1 MGAETNAATTTETT
15 EETKQAQAP
24 AADGEGANKGAT
36 NATTQTEPKQEDNKQ
51 QPKYTDADV
60 DEIVSR
66 RLAKWEKQQ
75 ASKVE
80 EAAKLAEMNAQQK
93 AEYERDKVQ
102 KELDEYKRRDTVNA
116 MVAESRRQ
124 LSEQGITVID
134 DILTR
139 LMDETAEETKAS
151 VDAFSTAFT
160 AAVEDAVKK
169 KLAGKAPAAS
179 VATKTMT
186 KFSYQSECHC
196 AKTKEKGLLKGQV
209 SILRS
214 PRQTQ
219 GGYESN
225 PLRGASLSIRGG

>member
-1 MGAETNAATTTETT
+1 MGAAETNAATTTETT
-15 EETKQAQAP
+15 ETAQQAQAP
-24 AADGEGANKGAT
+24 VVDGEGANKSAT
-36 NATTQTEPKQEDNKQ
+36 NTTTQAEPKQDNKQ

-60 DEIVSR
+60 DEIVSK

-75 ASKVE
+75 AAKVE

-124 LSEQGITVID
+124 LSEQGITVSD
-134 DILTR
+134 DILAR
-139 LMDETAEETKAS
+139 LVGETAEETKAS

-169 KLAGKAPAAS
+169 QLAGKAPAAG

-186 KFSYQSECHC
+186 KEEILAIKDPITRQ
-196 AKTKEKGLLKGQV
+196 AAIRDNIGLF
-209 SILRS
+209 I
-214 PRQTQ
+214 
-219 GGYESN
+219 
-225 PLRGASLSIRGG
+225 

>member
-24 AADGEGANKGAT
+24 VVDGEGANKDA
-36 NATTQTEPKQEDNKQ
+36 ATTQAEPKQDNKQ

-60 DEIVSR
+60 DEIVSK

-75 ASKVE
+75 AAKVE

-124 LSEQGITVID
+124 LSEQGIVVSD
-134 DILTR
+134 DILAR
-139 LMDETAEETKAS
+139 LVGETAEETKAS

-169 KLAGKAPAAS
+169 QLAGKAPAAG

-186 KFSYQSECHC
+186 KEEILAIKDPITRQ
-196 AKTKEKGLLKGQV
+196 AAIRDNIGLFV
-209 SILRS
+209 
-214 PRQTQ
+214 
-219 GGYESN
+219 
-225 PLRGASLSIRGG
+225 

>member
-1 MGAETNAATTTETT
+1 MGAETNATTTTETT

-24 AADGEGANKGAT
+24 VVDGEGANKDA
-36 NATTQTEPKQEDNKQ
+36 ATTQTEPKQDNKQ

-60 DEIVSR
+60 DEIVSK

-75 ASKVE
+75 AAKVE

-124 LSEQGITVID
+124 LSEQGITVSD
-134 DILTR
+134 DILAR
-139 LMDETAEETKAS
+139 LVGETAEETKAS

-169 KLAGKAPAAS
+169 QLAGKAPAAG

-186 KFSYQSECHC
+186 KEEILAIKDPIARQ
-196 AKTKEKGLLKGQV
+196 AAIRDNIGLF
-209 SILRS
+209 I
-214 PRQTQ
+214 
-219 GGYESN
+219 
-225 PLRGASLSIRGG
+225 

>member
-1 MGAETNAATTTETT
+1 MGAETNAATTTETA

-24 AADGEGANKGAT
+24 VVDGEGANKDA
-36 NATTQTEPKQEDNKQ
+36 ATTQTEPKQDNKQ

-60 DEIVSR
+60 DEIISKR
-66 RLAKWEKQQ
+66 FAKWEKQQ
-75 ASKVE
+75 AAKVE

-124 LSEQGITVID
+124 LSEQGIAVSD
-134 DILTR
+134 DILAR
-139 LMDETAEETKAS
+139 LVGETAEETKAS

-169 KLAGKAPAAS
+169 QLAGKAPAAG

-186 KFSYQSECHC
+186 KEEILAIKDPIVRQ
-196 AKTKEKGLLKGQV
+196 AAIRDNIGLF
-209 SILRS
+209 
-214 PRQTQ
+214 
-219 GGYESN
+219 N
-225 PLRGASLSIRGG
+225 

>member
-1 MGAETNAATTTETT
+1 MGAETNATTTTETA

-24 AADGEGANKGAT
+24 VVDGEGANKDA
-36 NATTQTEPKQEDNKQ
+36 ATTTQSESKQDNKQ

-75 ASKVE
+75 AAKVE

-124 LSEQGITVID
+124 LSEQGISVSD
-134 DILTR
+134 DILAR
-139 LMDETAEETKAS
+139 LVGETAEETKAS

-169 KLAGKAPAAS
+169 QLAGKAPAAG

-186 KFSYQSECHC
+186 KE
-196 AKTKEKGLLKGQV
+196 E
-209 SILRS
+209 I
-214 PRQTQ
+214 
-219 GGYESN
+219 
-225 PLRGASLSIRGG
+225 LSIKDPITRQAAIRDNIGLFV

>member
-1 MGAETNAATTTETT
+1 MGAETNAATTTETA

-24 AADGEGANKGAT
+24 VVDGEGANKDA
-36 NATTQTEPKQEDNKQ
+36 ATTQTGPKQDNKQ

-60 DEIVSR
+60 DEIVSK

-75 ASKVE
+75 AAKVE

-124 LSEQGITVID
+124 LSEQGITVSD
-134 DILTR
+134 DILAR
-139 LMDETAEETKAS
+139 LVGETAEETKAS

-169 KLAGKAPAAS
+169 QLAGKAPAAG

-186 KFSYQSECHC
+186 KEEILAIKDPIARQ
-196 AKTKEKGLLKGQV
+196 AAIRDNIGLFV
-209 SILRS
+209 
-214 PRQTQ
+214 
-219 GGYESN
+219 
-225 PLRGASLSIRGG
+225 

>member
-15 EETKQAQAP
+15 ETAQQAQAP
-24 AADGEGANKGAT
+24 VVDGEGANKDAAT
-36 NATTQTEPKQEDNKQ
+36 TTTQTEPKQDNKQ

-60 DEIVSR
+60 DEIVSK

-75 ASKVE
+75 AAKVE

-124 LSEQGITVID
+124 LSEQGIAVSD
-134 DILTR
+134 DILAR
-139 LMDETAEETKAS
+139 LVGETAEETKAS

-169 KLAGKAPAAS
+169 QLAGKAPAAG

-186 KFSYQSECHC
+186 KEEILAIKDPIARQ
-196 AKTKEKGLLKGQV
+196 AAIRDNIGLF
-209 SILRS
+209 I
-214 PRQTQ
+214 
-219 GGYESN
+219 
-225 PLRGASLSIRGG
+225 

>member
-1 MGAETNAATTTETT
+1 MGAETNAATTTETA
-15 EETKQAQAP
+15 EETKQAQASVV
-24 AADGEGANKGAT
+24 DGEGANKDVA
-36 NATTQTEPKQEDNKQ
+36 AATQTEPNQDNKQ

-60 DEIVSR
+60 DEIVSK

-75 ASKVE
+75 AAKVE

-124 LSEQGITVID
+124 LSEQGIAVSD

-139 LMDETAEETKAS
+139 LVGETAEETKAS

-169 KLAGKAPAAS
+169 QLAGKAPAAG

-186 KFSYQSECHC
+186 KEEILAIKDPIARQ
-196 AKTKEKGLLKGQV
+196 AAIRDNIGLFV
-209 SILRS
+209 
-214 PRQTQ
+214 
-219 GGYESN
+219 
-225 PLRGASLSIRGG
+225 

>member
-1 MGAETNAATTTETT
+1 MGAETNAATTTETA

-24 AADGEGANKGAT
+24 AVDGEGANKDAA
-36 NATTQTEPKQEDNKQ
+36 NTTAQSEPKQDDNKQ

-60 DEIVSR
+60 DEIVSK

-75 ASKVE
+75 AAKVE

-124 LSEQGITVID
+124 LSEQGIAVSD
-134 DILTR
+134 DILAR
-139 LMDETAEETKAS
+139 LVGETAEETKAS

-169 KLAGKAPAAS
+169 QLAGKAPAAG

-186 KFSYQSECHC
+186 KEEILAIKDPIARQ
-196 AKTKEKGLLKGQV
+196 AAIRDNIGLFV
-209 SILRS
+209 
-214 PRQTQ
+214 
-219 GGYESN
+219 
-225 PLRGASLSIRGG
+225 

>member
-1 MGAETNAATTTETT
+1 MGAETNAATTTETA

-24 AADGEGANKGAT
+24 AVDGEGANKDA
-36 NATTQTEPKQEDNKQ
+36 ATTQAEPKQDNKQ

-60 DEIVSR
+60 DEIVSK

-75 ASKVE
+75 AAKVE

-124 LSEQGITVID
+124 LSEQGIAVSD
-134 DILTR
+134 DILAR
-139 LMDETAEETKAS
+139 LVGETAEETKAS

-169 KLAGKAPAAS
+169 QLAGKAPAAG

-186 KFSYQSECHC
+186 KEEILAIKDPITRQ
-196 AKTKEKGLLKGQV
+196 AAIRDNIGLFV
-209 SILRS
+209 
-214 PRQTQ
+214 
-219 GGYESN
+219 
-225 PLRGASLSIRGG
+225 

>member
-24 AADGEGANKGAT
+24 VVDGEGVNKDST
-36 NATTQTEPKQEDNKQ
+36 TTQTEPKQDNKQ

-60 DEIVSR
+60 DEIVSK

-75 ASKVE
+75 AAKVE

-124 LSEQGITVID
+124 LSEQGITVSD
-134 DILTR
+134 DILAR
-139 LMDETAEETKAS
+139 LVGETAEETKAS

-169 KLAGKAPAAS
+169 QLAGKAPAAG

-186 KFSYQSECHC
+186 KEEILAIKDPIARQ
-196 AKTKEKGLLKGQV
+196 AAIRDNIGLF
-209 SILRS
+209 I
-214 PRQTQ
+214 
-219 GGYESN
+219 
-225 PLRGASLSIRGG
+225 

>member
-24 AADGEGANKGAT
+24 AVDGEGANKDE
-36 NATTQTEPKQEDNKQ
+36 TTITQAEPKQDNKQ

-60 DEIVSR
+60 DEIVSK

-75 ASKVE
+75 AAKVE

-124 LSEQGITVID
+124 LSEQGITVSD
-134 DILTR
+134 DILAR
-139 LMDETAEETKAS
+139 LVGETAEETKAS

-169 KLAGKAPAAS
+169 QLAGKAPAAG

-186 KFSYQSECHC
+186 KEEILAIKDPITRQ
-196 AKTKEKGLLKGQV
+196 AAIRDNIGLFV
-209 SILRS
+209 
-214 PRQTQ
+214 
-219 GGYESN
+219 
-225 PLRGASLSIRGG
+225 

>member
-15 EETKQAQAP
+15 EETKQTQASVV
-24 AADGEGANKGAT
+24 DSEGANKDAT
-36 NATTQTEPKQEDNKQ
+36 TTTQTESKQDDNKQ

-60 DEIVSR
+60 DEIVSK

-75 ASKVE
+75 AAKVE

-124 LSEQGITVID
+124 LSEQGITVSD
-134 DILTR
+134 DILAR
-139 LMDETAEETKAS
+139 LVGETAEETKAS

-160 AAVEDAVKK
+160 AAVEDAVKRQ
-169 KLAGKAPAAS
+169 LAGKAPAAG

-186 KFSYQSECHC
+186 KEEILAIKDPIVRQ
-196 AKTKEKGLLKGQV
+196 AAIRDNIGLF
-209 SILRS
+209 
-214 PRQTQ
+214 
-219 GGYESN
+219 N
-225 PLRGASLSIRGG
+225 

>member
-24 AADGEGANKGAT
+24 VVDGEGANKD
-36 NATTQTEPKQEDNKQ
+36 ATTTTQSEPKQDNKQ

-60 DEIVSR
+60 DEIISKR
-66 RLAKWEKQQ
+66 FAKWEKQQ
-75 ASKVE
+75 AAKVE

-124 LSEQGITVID
+124 LSEQGIAVSD
-134 DILTR
+134 DILAR
-139 LMDETAEETKAS
+139 LVGETAEETKAS

-169 KLAGKAPAAS
+169 QLAGKAPAAG

-186 KFSYQSECHC
+186 KEEILAIKDPITRQ
-196 AKTKEKGLLKGQV
+196 AAIRDNIGLFV
-209 SILRS
+209 
-214 PRQTQ
+214 
-219 GGYESN
+219 
-225 PLRGASLSIRGG
+225 

>member
-24 AADGEGANKGAT
+24 AVDGEGANKDAT
-36 NATTQTEPKQEDNKQ
+36 TTTQTEPKQSDNKQ

-60 DEIVSR
+60 DEIVSK

-75 ASKVE
+75 AAKVE

-124 LSEQGITVID
+124 LSEQGIAVSD
-134 DILTR
+134 DILAR
-139 LMDETAEETKAS
+139 LVGETAEETKAS

-169 KLAGKAPAAS
+169 QLAGKAPAAG

-186 KFSYQSECHC
+186 KEEILAIKDPIARQ
-196 AKTKEKGLLKGQV
+196 AAIRDNIGLFV
-209 SILRS
+209 
-214 PRQTQ
+214 
-219 GGYESN
+219 
-225 PLRGASLSIRGG
+225 

>member
-24 AADGEGANKGAT
+24 AVDGEGANKDA
-36 NATTQTEPKQEDNKQ
+36 ATTQTEPKQDNKQ

-60 DEIVSR
+60 DEIISKR
-66 RLAKWEKQQ
+66 FAKWEKQQ
-75 ASKVE
+75 AAKVE

-124 LSEQGITVID
+124 LSEQGIAVSD
-134 DILTR
+134 DILAR
-139 LMDETAEETKAS
+139 LVGETAEETKAS

-169 KLAGKAPAAS
+169 QLAGKAPAAG

-186 KFSYQSECHC
+186 KEEILAIKDPITRQ
-196 AKTKEKGLLKGQV
+196 AAIRDNIGLFV
-209 SILRS
+209 
-214 PRQTQ
+214 
-219 GGYESN
+219 
-225 PLRGASLSIRGG
+225 

>member
-24 AADGEGANKGAT
+24 VVDGDGANKDA
-36 NATTQTEPKQEDNKQ
+36 ATTQTEPKQDDNKQ

-60 DEIVSR
+60 DEIVSK

-75 ASKVE
+75 AAKVE

-124 LSEQGITVID
+124 LSEQDIAVSD
-134 DILTR
+134 DILAR
-139 LMDETAEETKAS
+139 LVGETAEETKAS

-169 KLAGKAPAAS
+169 QLAGKAPAAG

-186 KFSYQSECHC
+186 KEEILAIKDPIARQ
-196 AKTKEKGLLKGQV
+196 AAIRDNIGLFV
-209 SILRS
+209 
-214 PRQTQ
+214 
-219 GGYESN
+219 
-225 PLRGASLSIRGG
+225 

>member
-1 MGAETNAATTTETT
+1 MGAETNTGTTTETA

-24 AADGEGANKGAT
+24 VVDGEGANKDAT
-36 NATTQTEPKQEDNKQ
+36 TTTTQTEPKQDNKQ

-60 DEIVSR
+60 DEIVSK

-75 ASKVE
+75 AAKVE

-124 LSEQGITVID
+124 LSEQGIAVSD
-134 DILTR
+134 DILAR
-139 LMDETAEETKAS
+139 LVGETAEETKAS

-169 KLAGKAPAAS
+169 QLAGKAPAAG

-186 KFSYQSECHC
+186 KEEILAIKDPIARQ
-196 AKTKEKGLLKGQV
+196 AAIRDNIGLFV
-209 SILRS
+209 
-214 PRQTQ
+214 
-219 GGYESN
+219 
-225 PLRGASLSIRGG
+225 

>member
-1 MGAETNAATTTETT
+1 MGAETSAATTTETA
-15 EETKQAQAP
+15 EETKQTQAP
-24 AADGEGANKGAT
+24 VVDGEGANKDA
-36 NATTQTEPKQEDNKQ
+36 ATTQTEPKQEDNKQ

-60 DEIVSR
+60 DEIVSK

-75 ASKVE
+75 AAKVE

-124 LSEQGITVID
+124 LSEQGITVSD

-139 LMDETAEETKAS
+139 LVGETAEETKAS

-169 KLAGKAPAAS
+169 QLAGKAPAAG

-186 KFSYQSECHC
+186 KEEILAIKDPIARQ
-196 AKTKEKGLLKGQV
+196 AAIRDNIGLFV
-209 SILRS
+209 
-214 PRQTQ
+214 
-219 GGYESN
+219 
-225 PLRGASLSIRGG
+225 

>member
-1 MGAETNAATTTETT
+1 MGAETNAATTTETAD
-15 EETKQAQAP
+15 ETKQAQAP
-24 AADGEGANKGAT
+24 VVEGESANKDAAT
-36 NATTQTEPKQEDNKQ
+36 TTTQTEPKQDNKQ

-60 DEIVSR
+60 DEIVSK

-75 ASKVE
+75 AAKVE

-124 LSEQGITVID
+124 LSEQGIAVSD
-134 DILTR
+134 DILAR
-139 LMDETAEETKAS
+139 LVGETAEETKAS

-169 KLAGKAPAAS
+169 QLAGKAPAAG
-179 VATKTMT
+179 VATKMMT
-186 KFSYQSECHC
+186 KEEILAIKDPIARQ
-196 AKTKEKGLLKGQV
+196 AAIRDNIGLFV
-209 SILRS
+209 
-214 PRQTQ
+214 
-219 GGYESN
+219 
-225 PLRGASLSIRGG
+225 

>member
-15 EETKQAQAP
+15 EPTQQAQAP
-24 AADGEGANKGAT
+24 VVDGEGANKNAT
-36 NATTQTEPKQEDNKQ
+36 NTTAQTEPKQDDNKQ

-60 DEIVSR
+60 DEIVSK

-75 ASKVE
+75 AAKVE

-124 LSEQGITVID
+124 LSEQGITVSD
-134 DILTR
+134 DILMR
-139 LMDETAEETKAS
+139 LVGETAEETKAS

-160 AAVEDAVKK
+160 AAVEDAVKRQ
-169 KLAGKAPAAS
+169 LAGKAPAAG

-186 KFSYQSECHC
+186 KEEILAIKDPIVRQ
-196 AKTKEKGLLKGQV
+196 AAIRDNIGLF
-209 SILRS
+209 
-214 PRQTQ
+214 
-219 GGYESN
+219 N
-225 PLRGASLSIRGG
+225 

>member
-1 MGAETNAATTTETT
+1 MGAETNAATTTETA

-24 AADGEGANKGAT
+24 AVDGEGANKDAT
-36 NATTQTEPKQEDNKQ
+36 NTTTQTEPKQEDNKQ

-60 DEIVSR
+60 DEIVSK

-75 ASKVE
+75 AAKVE

-124 LSEQGITVID
+124 LSEQGIAVSD
-134 DILTR
+134 DILAR
-139 LMDETAEETKAS
+139 LVGETAEETKAS
-151 VDAFSTAFT
+151 VDAFSMAFT

-169 KLAGKAPAAS
+169 QLAGKAPAAG

-186 KFSYQSECHC
+186 KEEILAIKDPIARQ
-196 AKTKEKGLLKGQV
+196 AAIRDNIGLFV
-209 SILRS
+209 
-214 PRQTQ
+214 
-219 GGYESN
+219 
-225 PLRGASLSIRGG
+225 

>member
-1 MGAETNAATTTETT
+1 MGAETNVATTTETA

-24 AADGEGANKGAT
+24 AVDGEGANKDT
-36 NATTQTEPKQEDNKQ
+36 ATTQTEPKQDNKQ

-60 DEIVSR
+60 DEIVSK

-75 ASKVE
+75 AAKVE

-124 LSEQGITVID
+124 LSEQGITVSD
-134 DILTR
+134 DILAR
-139 LMDETAEETKAS
+139 LVGETAEETKAS

-169 KLAGKAPAAS
+169 QLAGKAPSAG

-186 KFSYQSECHC
+186 KEEILAIKDPIARQ
-196 AKTKEKGLLKGQV
+196 AAIRDNIGLFV
-209 SILRS
+209 
-214 PRQTQ
+214 
-219 GGYESN
+219 
-225 PLRGASLSIRGG
+225 

>member
-24 AADGEGANKGAT
+24 VVDGEGANKDAAT
-36 NATTQTEPKQEDNKQ
+36 TTTQTEPKQDNKQ

-60 DEIVSR
+60 DEIVSK

-75 ASKVE
+75 AAKVE

-124 LSEQGITVID
+124 LSEQGIAVSD

-139 LMDETAEETKAS
+139 LVGETAEETKAS

-169 KLAGKAPAAS
+169 QLAGKAPAAG

-186 KFSYQSECHC
+186 KEEILAIKDPIARQ
-196 AKTKEKGLLKGQV
+196 AAIRDNIGLFV
-209 SILRS
+209 
-214 PRQTQ
+214 
-219 GGYESN
+219 
-225 PLRGASLSIRGG
+225 

>member
-24 AADGEGANKGAT
+24 VVDGEGANKDA
-36 NATTQTEPKQEDNKQ
+36 ATTQTEPKQDNKQ

-60 DEIVSR
+60 DEIVSK

-75 ASKVE
+75 AAKVE

-124 LSEQGITVID
+124 LSEQGIAVSD
-134 DILTR
+134 DILAR
-139 LMDETAEETKAS
+139 LVGETAEETKAS

-169 KLAGKAPAAS
+169 QLAGKAPAAG

-186 KFSYQSECHC
+186 KEEILAIKDPITRQ
-196 AKTKEKGLLKGQV
+196 AAIRDNIGLFV
-209 SILRS
+209 
-214 PRQTQ
+214 
-219 GGYESN
+219 
-225 PLRGASLSIRGG
+225 

>member
-1 MGAETNAATTTETT
+1 MGAETNAETTTETT

-24 AADGEGANKGAT
+24 VVDGEGANKDA
-36 NATTQTEPKQEDNKQ
+36 ATTQAEPKQDNKQ

-60 DEIVSR
+60 DEIVSK

-75 ASKVE
+75 AAKVE

-124 LSEQGITVID
+124 LSEQGIAVSD
-134 DILTR
+134 DILAR
-139 LMDETAEETKAS
+139 LVGETAEETKAS

-169 KLAGKAPAAS
+169 QLAGKAPAAG

-186 KFSYQSECHC
+186 KEEILAIKDPIARQ
-196 AKTKEKGLLKGQV
+196 AAIRDNIGLFV
-209 SILRS
+209 
-214 PRQTQ
+214 
-219 GGYESN
+219 
-225 PLRGASLSIRGG
+225 

>member
-15 EETKQAQAP
+15 EPTTQQAQVP
-24 AADGEGANKGAT
+24 VVDGEGANKDA
-36 NATTQTEPKQEDNKQ
+36 ATTQTEPKQDNKQ

-60 DEIVSR
+60 DEIVSK

-75 ASKVE
+75 AAKVE

-124 LSEQGITVID
+124 LSEQGIAVSD
-134 DILTR
+134 DILAR
-139 LMDETAEETKAS
+139 LVGETAEETKAS
-151 VDAFSTAFT
+151 VDAFSAAFT

-169 KLAGKAPAAS
+169 QLAGKAPAAG

-186 KFSYQSECHC
+186 KEEILAIKDPIARQ
-196 AKTKEKGLLKGQV
+196 AAIRDNIGLF
-209 SILRS
+209 I
-214 PRQTQ
+214 
-219 GGYESN
+219 
-225 PLRGASLSIRGG
+225 

>member
-1 MGAETNAATTTETT
+1 MGAETNTATTTETA

-24 AADGEGANKGAT
+24 VVDGEGANKDAT
-36 NATTQTEPKQEDNKQ
+36 ATTQTEPKQDNKQ

-60 DEIVSR
+60 DEIVSK

-75 ASKVE
+75 AAKVE

-124 LSEQGITVID
+124 LSEQGIAVSD
-134 DILTR
+134 DILVR
-139 LMDETAEETKAS
+139 LVGETAEETKAS

-169 KLAGKAPAAS
+169 QLAGKAPAAG
-179 VATKTMT
+179 VATKTI
-186 KFSYQSECHC
+186 
-196 AKTKEKGLLKGQV
+196 TKEEILAIKNPITRQAAIRDNIGLFV
-209 SILRS
+209 
-214 PRQTQ
+214 
-219 GGYESN
+219 
-225 PLRGASLSIRGG
+225 

>member
-1 MGAETNAATTTETT
+1 MGAETNAATTTETA

-24 AADGEGANKGAT
+24 VVDGEGANKDA
-36 NATTQTEPKQEDNKQ
+36 ATTTTQAEPKQDNKQ

-60 DEIVSR
+60 DEIVSK

-75 ASKVE
+75 AAKVE

-124 LSEQGITVID
+124 LSEQGIAVSD
-134 DILTR
+134 DILAR
-139 LMDETAEETKAS
+139 LVGETAEETKAS

-160 AAVEDAVKK
+160 AAVEDAVKRQ
-169 KLAGKAPAAS
+169 LAGKAPAAG

-186 KFSYQSECHC
+186 KEEILAIKDPITRQ
-196 AKTKEKGLLKGQV
+196 AAIRDNIGLFV
-209 SILRS
+209 
-214 PRQTQ
+214 
-219 GGYESN
+219 
-225 PLRGASLSIRGG
+225 

>member
-1 MGAETNAATTTETT
+1 MGAETNAATTTETA

-24 AADGEGANKGAT
+24 VVDGEGANKDAT
-36 NATTQTEPKQEDNKQ
+36 TTTQTEPKQDNKQ

-60 DEIVSR
+60 DEIVSK

-75 ASKVE
+75 AAKVE

-124 LSEQGITVID
+124 LSEQGIAVSD
-134 DILTR
+134 DILAR
-139 LMDETAEETKAS
+139 LVGETAEETKAS

-169 KLAGKAPAAS
+169 QLAGKAPAAG

-186 KFSYQSECHC
+186 KEEILAIKDPITRQ
-196 AKTKEKGLLKGQV
+196 AAIRNNIGLFV
-209 SILRS
+209 
-214 PRQTQ
+214 
-219 GGYESN
+219 
-225 PLRGASLSIRGG
+225 

>member
-15 EETKQAQAP
+15 EETKQAQSP
-24 AADGEGANKGAT
+24 VVDGEGANKDAT
-36 NATTQTEPKQEDNKQ
+36 TTTQTEPKQDNKQ

-60 DEIVSR
+60 DEIVSK

-75 ASKVE
+75 AAKVE

-124 LSEQGITVID
+124 LSEQGIAVSD

-139 LMDETAEETKAS
+139 LVGETAEETKAS

-169 KLAGKAPAAS
+169 QLAGKAPAAG

-186 KFSYQSECHC
+186 KEEILAIKDPIVRQ
-196 AKTKEKGLLKGQV
+196 AAIRDNIGLF
-209 SILRS
+209 
-214 PRQTQ
+214 
-219 GGYESN
+219 N
-225 PLRGASLSIRGG
+225 

>member
-1 MGAETNAATTTETT
+1 MGAETNAATTTETA

-24 AADGEGANKGAT
+24 VVDGEGANKNAAT
-36 NATTQTEPKQEDNKQ
+36 TTQTEPKQDDNKQ

-60 DEIVSR
+60 DEIVSK

-75 ASKVE
+75 AAKVE

-124 LSEQGITVID
+124 LSEQGITVSD
-134 DILTR
+134 DILAR
-139 LMDETAEETKAS
+139 LVGETAEETKAS

-169 KLAGKAPAAS
+169 QLAGKAPAAG

-186 KFSYQSECHC
+186 KEEILAIKDPIARQ
-196 AKTKEKGLLKGQV
+196 AAIRDNIGLFV
-209 SILRS
+209 
-214 PRQTQ
+214 
-219 GGYESN
+219 
-225 PLRGASLSIRGG
+225 

>member
-1 MGAETNAATTTETT
+1 MGAETNAATTTETA

-24 AADGEGANKGAT
+24 VVDGEGANKDA
-36 NATTQTEPKQEDNKQ
+36 ATTQTEPKQDNKQ

-60 DEIVSR
+60 DEIVSK

-75 ASKVE
+75 AAKVE

-124 LSEQGITVID
+124 LSEQGIAVSD
-134 DILTR
+134 DILAR
-139 LMDETAEETKAS
+139 LVGETAEETKAS

-169 KLAGKAPAAS
+169 QLAGKAPAAG

-186 KFSYQSECHC
+186 KEEILAIKDPITRQ
-196 AKTKEKGLLKGQV
+196 AAIRDNIGLFV
-209 SILRS
+209 
-214 PRQTQ
+214 
-219 GGYESN
+219 
-225 PLRGASLSIRGG
+225 

>member
-15 EETKQAQAP
+15 EETKQTQAP
-24 AADGEGANKGAT
+24 VVDGEGANKD
-36 NATTQTEPKQEDNKQ
+36 ATTTTQSEPKQDNKQ

-60 DEIVSR
+60 DEIVSK

-75 ASKVE
+75 AAKVE

-124 LSEQGITVID
+124 LSEQGITVSD
-134 DILTR
+134 DILAR
-139 LMDETAEETKAS
+139 LVGETAEETKAS

-169 KLAGKAPAAS
+169 QLAGKAPAAG

-186 KFSYQSECHC
+186 KEEILAIKDPIARQ
-196 AKTKEKGLLKGQV
+196 AAIRDNIGLFV
-209 SILRS
+209 
-214 PRQTQ
+214 
-219 GGYESN
+219 
-225 PLRGASLSIRGG
+225 

>member
-15 EETKQAQAP
+15 ETAQQAQAP
-24 AADGEGANKGAT
+24 VVDGEGANKDAT
-36 NATTQTEPKQEDNKQ
+36 NTTTQTEPKQDNKQ

-60 DEIVSR
+60 DEIVSK

-75 ASKVE
+75 AAKVE

-124 LSEQGITVID
+124 LSEQGIAVSD
-134 DILTR
+134 DILAR
-139 LMDETAEETKAS
+139 LVGETAEETKAS
-151 VDAFSTAFT
+151 VDAFSTAFA

-169 KLAGKAPAAS
+169 QLAGKAPAAG

-186 KFSYQSECHC
+186 KEEILAIKDPITRQ
-196 AKTKEKGLLKGQV
+196 AAIRDNIGLFV
-209 SILRS
+209 
-214 PRQTQ
+214 
-219 GGYESN
+219 
-225 PLRGASLSIRGG
+225 

>member
-15 EETKQAQAP
+15 EETKQVQAP
-24 AADGEGANKGAT
+24 VVDGEGANKDAT
-36 NATTQTEPKQEDNKQ
+36 NTTTQTEPKQDNKQ

-60 DEIVSR
+60 DEIVSK

-75 ASKVE
+75 AAKVE

-124 LSEQGITVID
+124 LSEQGIAVSD
-134 DILTR
+134 DILAR
-139 LMDETAEETKAS
+139 LVGETAEETKAS
-151 VDAFSTAFT
+151 VDAFSTAFA

-169 KLAGKAPAAS
+169 QLAGKAPAAG

-186 KFSYQSECHC
+186 KEEILAIKDPIARQ
-196 AKTKEKGLLKGQV
+196 AAIRDNIGLF
-209 SILRS
+209 I
-214 PRQTQ
+214 
-219 GGYESN
+219 
-225 PLRGASLSIRGG
+225 

>member
-1 MGAETNAATTTETT
+1 MGAETNAATTTETA

-24 AADGEGANKGAT
+24 AVDGEGANKDA
-36 NATTQTEPKQEDNKQ
+36 ATTQTEPKQDNKQ

-60 DEIVSR
+60 DEIVSK

-75 ASKVE
+75 AAKVE

-124 LSEQGITVID
+124 LSEQGIAVSD
-134 DILTR
+134 DILAR
-139 LMDETAEETKAS
+139 LVGETAEETKAS

-169 KLAGKAPAAS
+169 QLAGKAPAAG

-186 KFSYQSECHC
+186 KEEILAIKDPIARQ
-196 AKTKEKGLLKGQV
+196 AAIRDNIGLF
-209 SILRS
+209 I
-214 PRQTQ
+214 
-219 GGYESN
+219 
-225 PLRGASLSIRGG
+225 

>member
-24 AADGEGANKGAT
+24 VVDGEGANKDAT
-36 NATTQTEPKQEDNKQ
+36 TTTTQTEPKQDNKQ

-60 DEIVSR
+60 DEIVSK

-75 ASKVE
+75 AAKVE

-124 LSEQGITVID
+124 LSEQGITVSD
-134 DILTR
+134 DILAR
-139 LMDETAEETKAS
+139 LVGETAEETKAS

-160 AAVEDAVKK
+160 AAVEDAVKRQ
-169 KLAGKAPAAS
+169 LAGKAPAAG

-186 KFSYQSECHC
+186 KEEILAIKDPIVRQ
-196 AKTKEKGLLKGQV
+196 AAIRDNIGLF
-209 SILRS
+209 
-214 PRQTQ
+214 
-219 GGYESN
+219 N
-225 PLRGASLSIRGG
+225 

>member
-1 MGAETNAATTTETT
+1 MGAETNAATTTETA

-24 AADGEGANKGAT
+24 VVDGEGANKDAT
-36 NATTQTEPKQEDNKQ
+36 NTTTQTEPKQDNKQ

-60 DEIVSR
+60 DEIVSK

-75 ASKVE
+75 AAKVE

-124 LSEQGITVID
+124 LSEQGIAVSD
-134 DILTR
+134 DILAR
-139 LMDETAEETKAS
+139 LVGETAEETKAS

-169 KLAGKAPAAS
+169 QLAGKAPAAG

-186 KFSYQSECHC
+186 KEEILAIKDPITRQ
-196 AKTKEKGLLKGQV
+196 AAIRDNIGLF
-209 SILRS
+209 I
-214 PRQTQ
+214 
-219 GGYESN
+219 
-225 PLRGASLSIRGG
+225 

>member
-24 AADGEGANKGAT
+24 AVDGEGANKDA
-36 NATTQTEPKQEDNKQ
+36 ATTQTEPKQDNKQ

-60 DEIVSR
+60 DEIVSK

-75 ASKVE
+75 AAKVE

-124 LSEQGITVID
+124 LSEQGIAVSD
-134 DILTR
+134 DILAR
-139 LMDETAEETKAS
+139 LVGETAEETKAS

-169 KLAGKAPAAS
+169 QLAGKAPAAG

-186 KFSYQSECHC
+186 KEEILAIKDPITRQ
-196 AKTKEKGLLKGQV
+196 AAIRDNIGLFV
-209 SILRS
+209 
-214 PRQTQ
+214 
-219 GGYESN
+219 
-225 PLRGASLSIRGG
+225 